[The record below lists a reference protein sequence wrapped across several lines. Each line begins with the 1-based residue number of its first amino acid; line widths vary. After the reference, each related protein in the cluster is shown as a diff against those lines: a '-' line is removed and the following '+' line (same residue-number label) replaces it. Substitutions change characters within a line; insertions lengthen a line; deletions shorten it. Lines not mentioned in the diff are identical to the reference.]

1 MELTKAKEKFS
12 VMKKYT
18 FLLLS
23 CLLVVSMTT
32 LSAQQWD
39 GPDNTVNSIY
49 RTGRVGI
56 GVTSPL
62 QSLHLSGNLRLEG
75 TTILFGNNLRLTKN
89 GTTGLGLRSDHP
101 SNSQLVLRDSLNQ
114 ALGRLIG
121 YRTTIGDIMALRD
134 SENKNFV
141 MNYNTANYKFTSL
154 LVNNKSILSARLYD
168 EGTPEETRRVGVGTS
183 SPRRNLDVRGS
194 AIVDHLYVGT
204 NSAGGFDTDE
214 YKMFVDG
221 KAAFEEVRVQLS
233 QNWGDYVFAPEYE
246 LRSLADLR
254 AYIEAYGHLPN
265 IPSAAEMEDGME
277 VSDIVHRQMVTIE
290 ELTLYT
296 LQQQKEIDELK
307 AQVQELMKVVKA
319 TAEK

>member
-1 MELTKAKEKFS
+1 
-12 VMKKYT
+12 MKKYT

-23 CLLVVSMTT
+23 CLLVVSLTS
-32 LSAQQWD
+32 LSAQQWN
-39 GPDNTVNSIY
+39 GPDNTVNSIN

-62 QSLHLSGNLRLEG
+62 QSLHLSGNLRMEG
-75 TTILFGNNLRLTKN
+75 TAVLFGANARISRE
-89 GTTGLGLRSDHP
+89 GIAGLGFRSNHP
-101 SNSQLVLRDSLNQ
+101 RNSQFTIRDSTNV
-114 ALGRLIG
+114 AFGKLIG
-121 YRTTIGDIMALRD
+121 YRTTIGDIFALRD
-134 SENKNFV
+134 GDNRNFV
-141 MNYNTANYKFTSL
+141 MNYNTANYKITSL
-154 LVNNKSILSARLYD
+154 LVDNKSILTARLYD
-168 EGTPEETRRVGVGTS
+168 VGTADESRRIGVGTTG
-183 SPRRNLDVRGS
+183 PRRELDVRGS
-194 AIVDHLYVGT
+194 AIVDHLYVST

-233 QNWGDYVFAPEYE
+233 QNWGDYVFTPDYE

-254 AYIEAYGHLPN
+254 TYIETYGHLPN
-265 IPSAAEMEDGME
+265 IPSAEEMEDGME

-319 TAEK
+319 AAEK